1 MEPIGPKIAEGR
13 DAVIH
18 DHGPGRVLR
27 LARDGRSL
35 VEEAEVMTYVRTR
48 GFPAPEVFDA
58 GAGYLLMERVDGPT
72 MLTDALPLRIR
83 RAARTLAGL
92 HRQLHR
98 IDAPTWLTAT
108 APLHGSRLLHR
119 DLHPMNVIVSDS
131 GPVVIDWANA
141 SRGAPAFDVADTWV
155 LFACAD
161 PPLGR
166 LEALVAPAARR
177 AFLNWFLAGLDRSA
191 ARRAIPAAVEH
202 RLTDPNMTAHER
214 KRMSALAR
222 WALGAQGV

>member
-1 MEPIGPKIAEGR
+1 MDPIGPKVAEGR

-18 DHGPGRVLR
+18 EHGPGRVLR

-35 VEEAEVMTYVRTR
+35 VEEAEVMTYVRAR

-58 GAGYLLMERVDGPT
+58 GAGYLVMERVDGPT
-72 MLTDALPLRIR
+72 MLDDAVPLRIR
-83 RAARTLAGL
+83 RAARTLARL
-92 HRQLHR
+92 HLQLHR
-98 IDAPTWLTAT
+98 IDAPPWLAAA
-108 APLHGSRLLHR
+108 APLPGDRLLHR
-119 DLHPMNVIVSDS
+119 DLHPMNVIASER

-141 SRGAPAFDVADTWV
+141 SRGAPELDVADTWV

-166 LEALVAPAARR
+166 LEALVAPLARR
-177 AFLNWFLAGLDRSA
+177 AFLRWFLADLDRSA

-202 RLTDPNMTAHER
+202 RLSDPNMTER
-214 KRMSALAR
+214 ERERMSALAV
-222 WALGAQGV
+222 WARRSSGS